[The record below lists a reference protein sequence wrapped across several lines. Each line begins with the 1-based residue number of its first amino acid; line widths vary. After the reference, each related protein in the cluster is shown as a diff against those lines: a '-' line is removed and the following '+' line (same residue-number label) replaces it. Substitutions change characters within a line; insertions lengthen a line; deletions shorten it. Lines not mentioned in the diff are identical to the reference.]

1 MHKDWILAVLLIEY
15 KDYSA
20 FEAFRVDGYLSDVIM
35 GGSVVSQQSFF
46 RHFAAMVVEDQG
58 EGTVSDTSHT
68 VLVSGLSDSSKDEY
82 SNRVNRLQE
91 TSLFNDHSPKIRKPY
106 TMMKQREKWTE
117 EEHQKFLEA
126 LKLYGRGW
134 RKIEEHV
141 GTKTAVQIRSH
152 AQKFFSKVAR
162 ESNDGTNGSVD
173 SVEIPPPRP
182 KRKPVHPYPRKSVN
196 SPREAPIS
204 YRTELVAAKENLSPR
219 SVLSVG
225 GSESDTSGPLASDD
239 HSGCP
244 TPNSCSTYEK
254 ENGYPDKANTSSDS
268 SPLSSFKLFGRTVV
282 VTDIT
287 PKSSSPSDKENS
299 SDLPDQKVGETRAPN
314 QWNAQFLSSLVLEVP
329 PSCSLQWSSYQG
341 LPVVFFTP
349 FNPSSLSDQDVK
361 ERSCTISD
369 SESVTE
375 AENKSSA
382 DINLSPRDSG
392 KREAGRGFVPY
403 KRRQSSVNLGDQRQ
417 LSQKPRVD
425 L

>member
-1 MHKDWILAVLLIEY
+1 
-15 KDYSA
+15 
-20 FEAFRVDGYLSDVIM
+20 
-35 GGSVVSQQSFF
+35 
-46 RHFAAMVVEDQG
+46 MVVEDQG

-134 RKIEEHV
+134 RKIE
-141 GTKTAVQIRSH
+141 
-152 AQKFFSKVAR
+152 
-162 ESNDGTNGSVD
+162 
-173 SVEIPPPRP
+173 VEIPPPRP